1 MTLSEKL
8 VDLRIATRG
17 ATMCETACGKNKNT
31 LSLKTKILF
40 LLRNKSLQPIDLL
53 TSLKLAKANLALLT
67 TEMAKEG
74 LIQKDKQNYDKRVV
88 AFSITD
94 KGREYLETRLS
105 VIENSLKKAF
115 PTAEEYNSATKA
127 LDAATDVLSFL

>member
-1 MTLSEKL
+1 MLMAEKL
-8 VDLRIATRG
+8 VQLRIATRA
-17 ATMCETACGKNKNT
+17 ATMCESAGGKTKNT

-40 LLRNKSLQPIDLL
+40 LLREKSLQPIDLL

-74 LIQKDKQNYDKRVV
+74 LLQKDKQSFDKRVI

-94 KGREYLETRLS
+94 KGREYLNTRLET
-105 VIENSLKKAF
+105 IEQSLKKAF
-115 PTAEEYNSATKA
+115 PSAEEYNSAAAA
-127 LDAATDVLSFL
+127 LESAADVLSFL

>member
-8 VDLRIATRG
+8 VELRIATRG

-53 TSLKLAKANLALLT
+53 TSLKLAANLALLT

-115 PTAEEYNSATKA
+115 PTAEVYNSAAKA

>member
-74 LIQKDKQNYDKRVV
+74 LIQKTNK
-88 AFSITD
+88 ITINVW
-94 KGREYLETRLS
+94 LL
-105 VIENSLKKAF
+105 F
-115 PTAEEYNSATKA
+115 PLPTKA
-127 LDAATDVLSFL
+127 ENI